1 MANVKTDFSIS
12 ATVRPDTSQVQK
24 TLDHTRFRTNVTL
37 DIDTHMVQDRI
48 NNLFQSN
55 ALNGFDR
62 INTKIQTNLRGFD
75 QYGNAVRGLIK
86 YTETFKNA
94 IGDVQERVTLLSQHG
109 RVLGQSTQTIAHG
122 IEEMTTDTRR
132 FTENL
137 NGLNTTVT
145 QVTKTWTD
153 TAGNTR
159 QVIER
164 TREWTDANGRLNT
177 SIETLDENNNQL
189 APTIRTVNQNLTQT
203 GQTAQQTANQVNTLG
218 RSFSN
223 AVATLTRY
231 YVASLPIR
239 TVRFIISETVE
250 TLKDFDDALIEF
262 RKVSDLAGESL
273 TKYVAKLAEMGEAT
287 GSTMQAMV
295 EASTQF
301 RKSGFSDEDSAT
313 LASLAEEFRNV
324 ADEEIS
330 AADSASFIIAQMKA
344 FNIEAENAEHI
355 LDAVNEVSN
364 NFAVSSSDLNRNK

>member
-12 ATVRPDTSQVQK
+12 ATVHPDTSQVQK

-48 NNLFQSN
+48 NNMFQST

-62 INTKIQTNLRGFD
+62 INAKIQTGLRGFD
-75 QYGNAVRGLIK
+75 QYGNSVRNLIK

-94 IGDVQERVTLLSQHG
+94 IGDTQERVTLLSQYG
-109 RVLGQSTQTIAHG
+109 RILGQSTQTIAHG
-122 IEEMTTDTRR
+122 VQEMTTDTRR

-145 QVTKTWTD
+145 QVSKTWTD

-159 QVIER
+159 QVIES

-177 SIETLDENNNQL
+177 TITTLDENGNQL
-189 APTIRTVNQNLTQT
+189 SPTIRNISDNLQQT
-203 GQTAQQTANQVNTLG
+203 AQTAQQTSTQVNRLG
-218 RSFSN
+218 QSFAN
-223 AVATLTRY
+223 AVTTLTRY
-231 YVASLPIR
+231 YLASLPIR
-239 TVRFIISETVE
+239 TVQNLISETVT
-250 TLKDFDDALIEF
+250 TLTEFDSALIEF

-273 TKYVAKLAEMGEAT
+273 TNYVAKLAEVGELT

-295 EASTQF
+295 EAATQF
-301 RKSGFSDEDSAT
+301 RKSGFSDEDSAK

-344 FNIEAENAEHI
+344 FNIEVGDAEHI
-355 LDAVNEVSN
+355 LDAVNEV
-364 NFAVSSSDLNRNK
+364 